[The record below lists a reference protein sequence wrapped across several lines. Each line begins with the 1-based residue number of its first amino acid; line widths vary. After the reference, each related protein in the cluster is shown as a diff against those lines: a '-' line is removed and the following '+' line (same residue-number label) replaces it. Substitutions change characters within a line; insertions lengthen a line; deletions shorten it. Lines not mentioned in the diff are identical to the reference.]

1 MGSTLTVDNIV
12 GATTAANV
20 KLPEGSVVG
29 YKTVTAATSTQF
41 NTNTYTLVTG
51 MQIAYAPKFSTSK
64 LMFNVQCHMFF
75 GQLQNA
81 WASVSMKLLNSTD
94 SAALHTDTGYGTGKY
109 STDASDREMAYLHL
123 FTEYA
128 PGATTSKTYQFQVA
142 KITGSGSGSGF
153 DANNPSYGGGG
164 RITILEIAQ

>member
-20 KLPEGSVVG
+20 KMPEGSVVG
-29 YKTVTAATSTQF
+29 YKTVAASTATAV
-41 NTNTYTLVTG
+41 NTNSYTLVTG
-51 MQIAYAPKFSTSK
+51 MEIAYTPKFSTSK

-81 WASVSMKLLNSTD
+81 WASISMKLINTTD
-94 SAALHTDTGYGTGKY
+94 GVAISTDTGYGTGKY
-109 STDASDREMAYLHL
+109 STDANDREMAYLHL

-128 PGATTSKTYQFQVA
+128 PGATTAKTYQLQVA
-142 KITGSGSGSGF
+142 KLQGSGSGSSF
-153 DANNPSYGGGG
+153 DANNNNYGAGG